1 MTSRWIIFKNAF
13 WQVNSSRYLGDSFV
27 ILTRSPLQTCSNF
40 KLLWGTHLAYSMREK
55 DIWQLPLSNLF
66 SNKDNFSHVL
76 FCCPLG
82 LKSSMC
88 SRNWSDP
95 SLLSEKS
102 SDPPSNYDRNPYSQR
117 DKITLH
123 SVTNNCPFLKH

>member
-1 MTSRWIIFKNAF
+1 MTSRWIILKNAF
-13 WQVNSSRYLGDSFV
+13 RQVNSSRYLGDSFA
-27 ILTRSPLQTCSNF
+27 ILTSSPLQTCSSF
-40 KLLWGTHLAYSMREK
+40 KILWGTHLAYSTREK

-76 FCCPLG
+76 FWCPLG
-82 LKSSMC
+82 LKSSMY

-102 SDPPSNYDRNPYSQR
+102 SDPPSNYDSNPYSQR
-117 DKITLH
+117 DKITLQ
-123 SVTNNCPFLKH
+123 SVTNNSPFLKH